1 MLWTP
6 IGEGEPERVG
16 RRVWPESLPPTFHL
30 LQMEK
35 ISSLPRSL
43 SSLELLQT
51 VGLEGREECHFNE
64 CIRLPYEDVS

>member
-6 IGEGEPERVG
+6 TGEGGPERVG
-16 RRVWPESLPPTFHL
+16 RRVWLGSLPTMFHL

-43 SSLELLQT
+43 SILELLQT
-51 VGLEGREECHFNE
+51 VGLEGREECHFSE

>member
-51 VGLEGREECHFNE
+51 VGLEAREECHFNE
-64 CIRLPYEDVS
+64 CMRLPYEDVS